1 MLDSSGPMGKLIG
14 QMLGQY
20 RIVEPLG
27 RGGMA
32 TVFKALQPSLGR
44 HVAVKVLPPYYA
56 HEPGFAQRF
65 TREARAVAQLEHP
78 HILPVYD
85 FGQQGDYSYIVLKY
99 VPAGT
104 LKDRIDAGPLAL
116 AQATD
121 IVCQIAEALDYA
133 HQRGIIHRDVKPS
146 NVLMDQG
153 RWCLLTDFGLA
164 RMVEG
169 STQLTASG
177 VGVGTPDYMAPEQG
191 QGRTVDRRAD
201 IYSLGVV
208 LFEMLTGQ
216 VPYNAETPMAVVLK
230 HITDPLPMPRSLD
243 PTIPESVE
251 GVILKALAKEPDDRY
266 AAAGEMAAALRDA
279 LRATALGVPAQADA
293 WPETA
298 PMPPQETLELEEA
311 APPLPAPPILEG
323 TRGSVSEA
331 LAPEASV
338 AAAPETV
345 KLPSRR
351 RTPWWAFALGALSLL
366 AIAGVILVATGV
378 LGFSPPDTP
387 EADAPEAGIAV
398 LTPGTRQQP
407 IPPGSLIVDNADP
420 AFSIEAGDWGTCEN
434 GDCEGVSYA
443 ADFRYAEVGCTTCLA
458 RFDLRITTAGE
469 YDLWT
474 WWPQG
479 EDRAT
484 DTPFTVQHGEKSLTI
499 HVDQRR
505 GGSNWVRLATLAFNE
520 GDAVSVLVNGSSTG
534 YANADA
540 VALTRAGAWRP
551 GTITQRD
558 PTVGIVVDNLD
569 PGFSIEAGDWGT
581 SEDDDAYGVDFL
593 YAPPDCASCRARFD
607 VTITDA
613 GEYDLWAWWPRGDDR
628 ATDTPFTIRYGDGS
642 LTAHVDQ
649 RHNGTAW
656 HRLAT
661 LALEPGE
668 SVRIIVEGTDTGY
681 ANADAI
687 AFTPAGT
694 WTPP

>member
-27 RGGMA
+27 QGGMA
-32 TVFKALQPSLGR
+32 TVFKALQPSLER
-44 HVAVKVLPPYYA
+44 QVAVKVLPPYYA

-104 LKDRIDAGPLAL
+104 LKDRIDAGPLSL
-116 AQATD
+116 AQAVD

-133 HQRGIIHRDVKPS
+133 HDRGIIHRDVKPS

-216 VPYNAETPMAVVLK
+216 VPYDAETPMAVVLK
-230 HITDPLPMPRSLD
+230 HITEPLPMPRSLD

-251 GVILKALAKEPDDRY
+251 SAILTALAKHPDDRY
-266 AAAGEMAAALRDA
+266 PTAGDMAAALRDA
-279 LRATALGVPAQADA
+279 LRATAEGVPAQADV
-293 WPETA
+293 WTETA

-311 APPLPAPPILEG
+311 APPLPAAPILEG
-323 TRGSVSEA
+323 AEGLASPAAETSVA
-331 LAPEASV
+331 KASV
-338 AAAPETV
+338 AEAPRSV
-345 KLPSRR
+345 
-351 RTPWWAFALGALSLL
+351 PWWAFALGALSLL
-366 AIAGVILVATGV
+366 AIVGVILMATGV
-378 LGFSPPDTP
+378 LRLSPPGTP
-387 EADAPEAGIAV
+387 GAGAPETGITDLA
-398 LTPGTRQQP
+398 PGTRGQP
-407 IPPGSLIVDNADP
+407 IPPGSIIADNADP
-420 AFSIEAGDWGTCEN
+420 AFAIEAGDWGTCEN
-434 GDCEGVSYA
+434 GDCDGVPYGI
-443 ADFRYAEVGCTTCLA
+443 DFRYAESGCTTCRA
-458 RFDLRITTAGE
+458 RFDLRVTTAGE

-484 DTPFTVQHGEKSLTI
+484 DTPFTLQHGDKSLTI

-505 GGSNWVRLATLAFNE
+505 GGSTWVRLATLAFNQ
-520 GDAVSVLVNGSSTG
+520 GDAVTVLVNGASTG

-540 VALTRAGAWRP
+540 VALTPAGSWQP
-551 GTITQRD
+551 GATTRRD

-607 VTITDA
+607 VTLTEA

-628 ATDTPFTIRYGDGS
+628 ATDTPFTIHYGDGS
-642 LTAHVDQ
+642 VTVRVDQ

-661 LALEPGE
+661 LDFERGA

-687 AFTPAGT
+687 ALTPAGA
-694 WTPP
+694 WTPE